1 MSPRASMRFSLCTA
15 LPIPAYRS
23 RLFAWLAICLLSV
36 IVGYQTLPAG
46 QETDRELTIGERF
59 HNETSFSWHGIIADL
74 FRSNPDA
81 PPQYKTYEG
90 TLRTQLPSP
99 IHRGLTVEEALQ
111 KRRSRRNYSSTP
123 ISLADLSQLLWAA
136 QGVTGKTF
144 EQLLRPA
151 PSAGALYPHE
161 IYVVAM
167 NVDSLDPGIYHYS
180 VRSHELELIKSGEF
194 RKDVSGAALEQEM
207 MGDADV
213 TFILSAVF
221 NRTRHKYGERGFR
234 YIYIEAGHISQNI
247 YLQAVSLELGSVA
260 VGAFHDDK
268 TNELIGVDGET
279 EAAIYMHAVG
289 TR

>member
-1 MSPRASMRFSLCTA
+1 MRRKYQS
-15 LPIPAYRS
+15 
-23 RLFAWLAICLLSV
+23 FAWLATCLLSV

-46 QETDRELTIGERF
+46 QATDKKLTIGERF
-59 HNETSFSWHGIIADL
+59 HKETSVSWRGIIADF
-74 FRSNPDA
+74 FRSKPDA
-81 PPQYKTYEG
+81 PPQYKTYRG
-90 TLRTQLPSP
+90 TPRMQLPSP
-99 IHRGLTVEEALQ
+99 VHRGLAVEDALR
-111 KRRSRRNYSSTP
+111 KRRSVRNYSSTP
-123 ISLADLSQLLWAA
+123 MSLADLSQLLWAA

-151 PSAGALYPHE
+151 PSAGALYPYE
-161 IYVVAM
+161 IYIVAM

-180 VRSHELELIKSGEF
+180 VRRHELELVKSGEF
-194 RKDVSGAALEQEM
+194 RNDVSGAALEQEM
-207 MGDADV
+207 MGDADI

-221 NRTRHKYGERGFR
+221 NRTRHKYGDRGFR

-247 YLQAVSLELGSVA
+247 YLQAVSLGLGSVA